1 MPSYTKTEI
10 RLKKVFFYIM
20 RSSGGRF
27 WLSTDPLED
36 FFLISLHSFDG
47 KHTNVAVWL
56 KKNTVTRAQILVNDG
71 LCDLTID
78 PDQYRCGGELRGIQ
92 KW

>member
-1 MPSYTKTEI
+1 
-10 RLKKVFFYIM
+10 M
-20 RSSGGRF
+20 RSSGGSF

-36 FFLISLHSFDG
+36 FFLIPLRSFDG
-47 KHTNVAVWL
+47 KHTNVAEWL
-56 KKNTVTRAQILVNDG
+56 KKNTVTRAQILVSDG

-78 PDQYRCGGELRGIQ
+78 PDQYRCGEKLRGIQ